1 MNATDRTNATDR
13 MQIVTFRVGEDLFA
27 ADVHSVERVL
37 RYAQPRS
44 IPNVPAWLQGVIDY
58 RGRVVPVIDLRQR
71 FELSA
76 SETGA
81 ATRILVLVMG
91 DEWVGAVVDA
101 VFEVATVTPADVAP
115 PPALFRGV
123 AGEYLR
129 GVVRRDGQ
137 LVVLLDV
144 ARVLSSNDRLA
155 LGRAADE
162 AAGDAPT
169 PEEVAGEGA
178 ASEAA
183 GE

>member
-1 MNATDRTNATDR
+1 MNATDR
-13 MQIVTFRVGEDLFA
+13 MQIVTFRVGDDLFA

-37 RYAQPRS
+37 RYVQPRA
-44 IPNVPAWLQGVIDY
+44 IPNVPGWLEGVIDY

-71 FELSA
+71 FELSP
-76 SETGA
+76 SEAGA
-81 ATRILVLVMG
+81 ATRILVLAVG
-91 DEWVGAVVDA
+91 EEWVGAVVDA
-101 VFEVATVTPADVAP
+101 VFEVASVTPADVAP
-115 PPALFRGV
+115 PPSLFRGV

-144 ARVLSSNDRLA
+144 ARVLSTNDRLA
-155 LGRAADE
+155 LERATTD

-169 PEEVAGEGA
+169 AEEVAGEGA
-178 ASEAA
+178 AREAA